1 MAGTLAG
8 PQLPYQWSRI
18 LSEIE
23 AAGVVPPASVID
35 FFVEEHSRCLS
46 GFKNA
51 QEALQRA
58 LATQKKFAESSST
71 GLVPSAV
78 IKSVK
83 MPYVQVMKLAVG
95 IETDL
100 VVTAAKAL
108 AEKELSSAAVSCTK
122 YLSALYEVQVCAIRD
137 QTKVANVG
145 DEFAVA
151 LTAIGASIMSDA
163 TGGDGAVWAPLI
175 ARLKMAFTTELETA
189 MVEFVA
195 IFRREAQAKEAK
207 ANAVNTA
214 RADAEMADGTRPV
227 AEIIDEKIG
236 AQYESTCQRRRRQQR
251 CRPHRSRQTK
261 AREEAQSSDSRAA
274 GQRLRLETRRPQ
286 LDIVSSWVS
295 PSGSRF
301 HYHGPDTSSKEFFDA
316 AARTLFVTS
325 KMTELYYD
333 TRIRNRGFHNF
344 TSVPLSHEQVKTLA
358 FNQKFVPKPK
368 ATGLKSTL
376 NALDDF
382 SRRLRLRVDRAV
394 NAINTS
400 VTPPSEDN
408 HAMSRAFTSLILTP
422 KVHL

>member
-137 QTKVANVG
+137 KTKVANVA

-236 AQYESTCQRRRRQQR
+236 AQYESTC
-251 CRPHRSRQTK
+251 PPRSHPSLLYADTSPFPFLAPR
-261 AREEAQSSDSRAA
+261 AREEDFEDASA
-274 GQRLRLETRRPQ
+274 GVL
-286 LDIVSSWVS
+286 
-295 PSGSRF
+295 
-301 HYHGPDTSSKEFFDA
+301 
-316 AARTLFVTS
+316 
-325 KMTELYYD
+325 
-333 TRIRNRGFHNF
+333 
-344 TSVPLSHEQVKTLA
+344 
-358 FNQKFVPKPK
+358 
-368 ATGLKSTL
+368 
-376 NALDDF
+376 
-382 SRRLRLRVDRAV
+382 VDRDV
-394 NAINTS
+394 RSLQN
-400 VTPPSEDN
+400 PPRQTEPPRVLCDRKGEGEEGEEGDGDLGVGHESPHDEEDG
-408 HAMSRAFTSLILTP
+408 
-422 KVHL
+422 